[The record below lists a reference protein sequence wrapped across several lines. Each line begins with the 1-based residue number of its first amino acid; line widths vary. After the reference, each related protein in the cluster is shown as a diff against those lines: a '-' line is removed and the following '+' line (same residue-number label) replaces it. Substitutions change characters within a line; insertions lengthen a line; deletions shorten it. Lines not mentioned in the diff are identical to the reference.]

1 MSGLNLRP
9 ERSQQKAESTQTKY
23 PFNAG
28 RYCGHVQAS
37 LLFFELFVEH
47 EEATDKT
54 GIDLAC
60 SGEIDDDVFF
70 RRCCSFEVGSDLCKI
85 SVVGGTGYS
94 KQEQIPCLMPVDPD
108 LIGVS
113 LPQLVP
119 SHEDQEGDDLGQDH
133 LQQDG
138 AVAQI
143 TAPELRFFLDAP
155 KPLEAPILHPN
166 GRPPACARL
175 EIDCRAELGADR
187 DLQAVTVF
195 LQPQM
200 RLWRT

>member
-70 RRCCSFEVGSDLCKI
+70 RRCCTCRKSRASSLIFEDGEAQRLVRWTTIKRRFGGQSPVQRLMLNETFIRGRVPARSSNKI
-85 SVVGGTGYS
+85 VDNFSSSVF
-94 KQEQIPCLMPVDPD
+94 
-108 LIGVS
+108 
-113 LPQLVP
+113 
-119 SHEDQEGDDLGQDH
+119 
-133 LQQDG
+133 
-138 AVAQI
+138 I
-143 TAPELRFFLDAP
+143 TD
-155 KPLEAPILHPN
+155 
-166 GRPPACARL
+166 CAMR
-175 EIDCRAELGADR
+175 
-187 DLQAVTVF
+187 VF
-195 LQPQM
+195 
-200 RLWRT
+200 